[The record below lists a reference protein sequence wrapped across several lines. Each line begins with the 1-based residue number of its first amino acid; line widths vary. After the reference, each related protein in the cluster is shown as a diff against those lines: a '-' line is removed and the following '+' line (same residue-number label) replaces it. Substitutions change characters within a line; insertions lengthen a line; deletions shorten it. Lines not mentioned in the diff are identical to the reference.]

1 MATKKTTETTE
12 LTDNVET
19 TETVRALLKYHS
31 PAAEIAARNGEET
44 KVIVITARY
53 PKDRVRSICVNNNPA
68 CTLPTEE
75 EVEVSVDEYNELR
88 RSMLIRKA
96 NKKESDKLERE
107 YRDRKK
113 YL

>member
-1 MATKKTTETTE
+1 MATKKETTEATETTE
-12 LTDNVET
+12 TKRE
-19 TETVRALLKYHS
+19 LLKYHS
-31 PAAEIAARNGEET
+31 PAAEIAAAKGDET
-44 KVIVITARY
+44 KVIAIAARY

-75 EVEVSVDEYNELR
+75 DVEVALDEYNELK

-107 YRDRKK
+107 FRDRKK
-113 YL
+113 YF